1 MNSLSTY
8 AHETMYLHSDLASVF
23 GHTSGYLRI
32 EWHTVPMVSTEV
44 RQLFDDILHLLCQQ
58 QLHRLFTERT
68 TAPPLHTEDCHWMT
82 QHWLPLAKR
91 EAGLSH
97 FAVVESNVQVAA
109 RAITSIGEGEEDGS
123 PVQFR
128 FFDSFA
134 QAEVWIREAA

>member
-8 AHETMYLHSDLASVF
+8 SHETLHLHSALANVF
-23 GHTSGYLRI
+23 GHSSGYLRI

-44 RQLFDDILHLLCQQ
+44 RQLFDEILHLLCQQ
-58 QLHRLFTERT
+58 HLHRLFTERT
-68 TAPPLHTEDCHWMT
+68 AAPPLHAQDCDWMT
-82 QHWLPLAKR
+82 QQWLPQAKR

-97 FAVVESNVQVAA
+97 FAVVESEAQVAA
-109 RAITSIGEGEEDGS
+109 RTISSSSGAEAAG

-134 QAEVWIREAA
+134 QAEAWIREAA